1 MHKKLNERRFCYSL
15 IFYVLE
21 YISLYIIKKFRRR
34 RLKNREGWE
43 GGGGGGGG
51 GGRIILT

>member
-43 GGGGGGGG
+43 GGGGGGG
-51 GGRIILT
+51 RIILT